1 MKLIAAAALGVAS
14 ALPMLAAAEGD
25 LTCPIR
31 PGHCIP
37 LPEEGTFYD
46 GRGRVVEGVATL
58 LPAEVTFCILARA
71 ETNEPGLRDQARR
84 ICRHDGD
91 RVRVFPRSPP
101 TPSPSMVTDS
111 TGSAVN
117 ASAINGTR
125 SVQS

>member
-58 LPAEVTFCILARA
+58 LPGEVTFCILARA
-71 ETNEPGLRDQARR
+71 ETNEPGLRDQARWF
-84 ICRHDGD
+84 RHDGD
-91 RVRVFPRSPP
+91 RVRVFSRSETPPGRHPRPRRRWSL
-101 TPSPSMVTDS
+101 T
-111 TGSAVN
+111 
-117 ASAINGTR
+117 
-125 SVQS
+125 